1 MYAFIC
7 ACVCR
12 HTDCAFNINNRQAC
26 NWLHWTPTNMTYCD
40 SDFLPL
46 RQKAWKITLK
56 EETFVSS
63 HSFRDVCPRLASS
76 IECRHVPREM
86 HYGLGAW
93 QKKHYSLHGSQEE
106 EKEREEGRETKHV
119 LQRHGIHDIF
129 LPATTY
135 LLTPTIS
142 PKCHQIMNHQ
152 LIHNWLGQSSY
163 GTNTS
168 PKLCLWAL
176 PWGSRL

>member
-76 IECRHVPREM
+76 IECRHVPREI
-86 HYGLGAW
+86 HYGIRSMTEKALLATW
-93 QKKHYSLHGSQEE
+93 QPGRGERKRGGS
-106 EKEREEGRETKHV
+106 GDETRSSK
-119 LQRHGIHDIF
+119 
-129 LPATTY
+129 TWNSWY
-135 LLTPTIS
+135 IS
-142 PKCHQIMNHQ
+142 
-152 LIHNWLGQSSY
+152 SSY
-163 GTNTS
+163 NLPPDS
-168 PKLCLWAL
+168 YHLPKM
-176 PWGSRL
+176 PSNYESSVDS